1 VVGHVEAAEFAEVD
15 HVPSP
20 GEIVHATETFSEPAG
35 GGGVAAV
42 QLARMT
48 GDASL
53 FTALGDDHRGRDARD
68 GLERLGV
75 RVETT
80 FRPTP
85 QRRAFVFLDRG
96 GERTITVI
104 GERLGPD
111 GADPLDWDRLAE
123 TDGVYFTAGDD
134 EALRRARKARVLVAT
149 SRVLSQLQRVGVPL
163 DALVGSGEDA
173 DERYAPGDLD
183 PVPKLAVATR
193 GGHGGMWTEAG
204 GETRSFAAAPLP
216 GPRVDAYGCGDTFA
230 AALTLGLGAGM
241 TSEAAIA
248 FAARCGALCLTG
260 KGPYGARLPAFAGA

>member
-1 VVGHVEAAEFAEVD
+1 VVGHVEVAEFAEVD

-20 GEIVHATETFSEPAG
+20 GEIVHANGIFEEPAG

-48 GDASL
+48 GQASL
-53 FTALGDDHRGRDARD
+53 FTALGDDHRGRNARH

-75 RVETT
+75 HVEAT
-80 FRPTP
+80 FRPTA
-85 QRRAFVFLDRG
+85 QRRAFVFLDRS
-96 GERTITVI
+96 GERTIIVI

-111 GADPLDWDRLAE
+111 GTDPLAWDRLAGA
-123 TDGVYFTAGDD
+123 DAVYFTAGDD
-134 EALRRARKARVLVAT
+134 EALRRARTARVLVAT
-149 SRVLSQLQRVGVPL
+149 SRVLAQLQRVGVML

-173 DERYAPGDLD
+173 AERYRPGDLD

-193 GGHGGMWTEAG
+193 GGHGGTWTEAG
-204 GETRSFAAAPLP
+204 GEPRPFAAAPLP

-241 TSEAAIA
+241 GPQAAIA

-260 KGPYGARLPAFAGA
+260 KGPYGARLPAFADA